1 MDTTHKETIV
11 DSKITGVILAGGK
24 SSRMGFNK
32 AEAEVSGETMLVRMI
47 EKLCEV
53 TPNIIVS
60 SGSISYP
67 DIPWLQI
74 PDEFPQNG
82 PMGGI
87 YSVLKASTSCLNLI
101 VSCDIP
107 LVSVSLLKYIV
118 SEAKENGALV
128 TVPVDCTGNQ
138 QMLCAVYHKDIL
150 PVLKQQIDLNQLKMR
165 SLLDIVSV
173 EYIYMSKE
181 HPLYNE
187 HDFINVNTI
196 SALKLAQELWH
207 NK

>member
-1 MDTTHKETIV
+1 MDTTNKEIIG

-32 AEAEVSGETMLVRMI
+32 ADAEVNGETMLKIMI
-47 EKLCEV
+47 EKLREV

-67 DIPWLQI
+67 NIPWLQI

-87 YSVLKASTSCLNLI
+87 YSVLKASTSSLNLI

-118 SEAKENGALV
+118 SEAKENGALL
-128 TVPVDCTGNQ
+128 TVPVDCTGSP

-165 SLLDIVSV
+165 SLLDLVSV
-173 EYIYMSKE
+173 EYINITKE

-187 HDFINVNTI
+187 NDFINVNNAST
-196 SALKLAQELWH
+196 LQVVRELWE

>member
-1 MDTTHKETIV
+1 M
-11 DSKITGVILAGGK
+11 
-24 SSRMGFNK
+24 
-32 AEAEVSGETMLVRMI
+32 
-47 EKLCEV
+47 
-53 TPNIIVS
+53 
-60 SGSISYP
+60 
-67 DIPWLQI
+67 
-74 PDEFPQNG
+74 
-82 PMGGI
+82 
-87 YSVLKASTSCLNLI
+87 KASTSSINLI

-128 TVPVDCTGNQ
+128 TVPVDCTGSP

-165 SLLDIVSV
+165 SLLDLVSV
-173 EYIYMSKE
+173 EYINITKE

-187 HDFINVNTI
+187 NDFINVNNAST
-196 SALKLAQELWH
+196 LQVVRELWE

>member
-1 MDTTHKETIV
+1 MDTTNTATIR
-11 DSKITGVILAGGK
+11 DSIITGVILAGGK

-32 AEAEVSGETMLVRMI
+32 ASAEINGETMLNIMI

-74 PDEFPQNG
+74 PDEFPQYG

-87 YSVLKASTSCLNLI
+87 YSILKTSTTNLNLI

-118 SEAKENGALV
+118 SEAKENGALI
-128 TVPVDCTGNQ
+128 TVPVDCTGQ
-138 QMLCAVYHKDIL
+138 PQMLCAVYHKDIL
-150 PVLKQQIDLNQLKMR
+150 SILKQQIESNQLKMK
-165 SLLDIVSV
+165 SLLYLVTV
-173 EYIYMSKE
+173 GYINISKE
-181 HPLYNE
+181 HPIYNE
-187 HDFINVNTI
+187 YDFINVNTI
-196 SALKLAQELWH
+196 STLKIAQELWN